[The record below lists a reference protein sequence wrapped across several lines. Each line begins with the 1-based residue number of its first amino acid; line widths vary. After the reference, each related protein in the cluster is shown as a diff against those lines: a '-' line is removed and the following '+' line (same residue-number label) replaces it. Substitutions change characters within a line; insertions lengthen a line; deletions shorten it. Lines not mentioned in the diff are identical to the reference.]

1 MKGTVVQYNSWH
13 TDRGWHRVNR
23 QEALL
28 TRGRDSRGEEEGEG
42 RAEGLS
48 ATGDRGEA
56 AISLTLAEW
65 TFTPLKVQNLKVLM

>member
-1 MKGTVVQYNSWH
+1 M
-13 TDRGWHRVNR
+13 NR

-28 TRGRDSRGEEEGEG
+28 MRGWDSRREEEGEG

-48 ATGDRGEA
+48 ATGDRSEA

-65 TFTPLKVQNLKVLM
+65 MFTSLKVQNLKVLM

>member
-1 MKGTVVQYNSWH
+1 M
-13 TDRGWHRVNR
+13 NR

-28 TRGRDSRGEEEGEG
+28 TRGRDSRREEEGEG
-42 RAEGLS
+42 RPEGLS

-65 TFTPLKVQNLKVLM
+65 MFTSLKVQNLKVLM

>member
-1 MKGTVVQYNSWH
+1 M
-13 TDRGWHRVNR
+13 NR

-28 TRGRDSRGEEEGEG
+28 TRGRGSRREEEGEG

-65 TFTPLKVQNLKVLM
+65 MFTSLKVQNLKVLM

>member
-1 MKGTVVQYNSWH
+1 M
-13 TDRGWHRVNR
+13 NR

-28 TRGRDSRGEEEGEG
+28 MRGRDSRREEEGEG

-65 TFTPLKVQNLKVLM
+65 MFTSLKVQNLKVLM